1 MQVAPFSPA
10 YDTGEIETLTFDYGP
25 ALAAGVTITSV
36 QSMKCVVV
44 SGTDASAAARLSGAP
59 VITTSPNT
67 GAPSAAVLQQVS
79 GMLGNVTYQLQALVN
94 TSDGQR
100 LSLRANLPC
109 LPVPT

>member
-10 YDTGEIETLTFDYGP
+10 YDTGEILPLTFDYGP
-25 ALAAGVTITSV
+25 ALSTGITITSV
-36 QSMKCVVV
+36 QAMACVVV
-44 SGTDASAAARLSGAP
+44 RGSDPLASTRLSGSPTIIA
-59 VITTSPNT
+59 SPNT
-67 GAPSAAVLQQVS
+67 GGAAQAVLQLVG

-100 LSLRANLPC
+100 LSLRSDLPC